1 MEPNVVMR
9 KYIALDRQFSPVIEN
24 HKDSEELDASL
35 SLGMKKAGNWK
46 SLLSEYRTVI
56 LAEAGAGKTVELME
70 MASKLSNEG
79 KWSFFIRIEDID
91 RNFDDAFE
99 IGDEDKF
106 EDWLNSNDEAWFFLD
121 SVDEAKLAHPR
132 AFERA
137 IKRFAKGIGKGA
149 KRAHIYISSRPYS
162 WRAKSDKALVDTHLF
177 YPSTSNREEDNN
189 KNKHPKSALNVYSLR
204 PLDRSKVHTYCIE
217 NGVKNIDE
225 LLDEVERLGLW
236 NLAERPFDLDII
248 ITKWLDDQSLDGR
261 LHLLQHSVD
270 VRLSERHNNVRQPLN
285 LDKAREGAQRL
296 AAAVILTGNAGI
308 NVPDA
313 EKVKQGID
321 ADIILYDWEREDVKS
336 LLECGLFNDIIYGA
350 VRFRHRDIRE
360 LLAAQFFGCLLKE
373 EGLRSQIESYFIR
386 EVFGETVVTPL
397 FRPILPWLILFDDRL
412 RAKILD
418 IKPEIALE
426 EGDPSRLPLSV
437 RRRILSDVVAQIADD
452 TDGHS
457 GRDNAAIARIA
468 LPDLTEGVL
477 NLIHKYADN
486 DDAIFFLGRLVWQ
499 GKMDACTEPFTE
511 IAVSGERGKYAR
523 IASVRAVLTCG
534 YEEQKDFVWREV
546 ISRGDIPRDLLSEL
560 VDHTAPSDD
569 SIKYLVDSIHHL
581 VEPKR
586 FESSML
592 DRTLHDFI
600 ERAEIK
606 FIPELLKGIGS
617 YLDVA
622 PFVERRDCRV
632 SEQYAWLFG
641 SAIKCLEK
649 LVVNRDPFALSEVP
663 LSILANVGAL
673 QFWREDN
680 LDDVEHDLGNLVPEW
695 QELNDALYWYSIE
708 KARKHL
714 SEQDK
719 PLTDDW
725 SISYLDHFWAFNG
738 DDLSRLVSFV
748 STRLEQDDRLVALN
762 AAFRLYQQL
771 GSPVNM
777 LEELRI
783 AVYGEEVLVSRLE
796 NLLNPITPESTL
808 RYEAKEA
815 EYRRQVEKK
824 RKERES
830 SRIEWIQSLQE
841 NPSQITAPNVKSGEI
856 TNIHV
861 WLLSDL
867 EKDSSA
873 ISRRSINQ
881 WERLIPEFG
890 LEVANAYKEFC
901 MDHWRNFRPQLHSEN
916 EIDNSIP
923 YALLLGLAGLE
934 IQAKEDSNF
943 PKSLSSQDLGTLL
956 RYITWDINGF
966 PSWLEVVHR
975 TYPEET
981 NNAIL
986 KEVFWELENNS
997 KAKKVSSHILHDLVY
1012 HVPWL
1017 KQHLAGAVFEY
1028 LIRSAHLIQANKEYC
1043 LRLLIEGGI
1052 SARQLS
1058 LLAQKYISASQGDDH
1073 EIAWW
1078 YALLVDSEP
1087 DQGIPGLE
1095 EWLATLEPEQA
1106 THAAEVFLEALLG
1119 GRSSHRSL
1127 YNIGQFKV
1135 VAHLKALY
1143 VLMHKYIRVS
1153 DDLNRAGTGVYSPT
1167 TRDHAQEARD
1177 MLFNYLVELPSKES
1191 YCALTQLIKD
1201 HPDESHRPWMR
1212 KSAYKMAEAY
1222 GDVPLW
1228 SDNQFKEFHKTKQI
1242 SPESHR
1248 QLFELGIQ
1256 QILSIKDWVENGN
1269 DSPWMTWQRATKENE
1284 VRTLIAAELRKSAN
1298 GHYSVAEE
1306 PELAN
1311 EQRMDIWLA
1320 NPNVMS
1326 PVPIEL
1332 KLLDKG
1338 WSGPELC
1345 ERLRNQLVGDYLRE
1359 GTAGC
1364 GVFLLVSQKSTK
1376 CWEIGGKRVGIDKL
1390 ASALKDYWKSI
1401 AHGYVG
1407 IDEIEVI
1414 VIDMNKRALVSD
1426 S

>member
-1 MEPNVVMR
+1 MR
-9 KYIALDRQFSPVIEN
+9 KYIALERQFFPVIES
-24 HKDSEELDASL
+24 HKDSEELNISL
-35 SLGMKKAGNWK
+35 SLGINKAENWK
-46 SLLSEYRTVI
+46 SLLHEYRTVI
-56 LAEAGAGKTVELME
+56 LAEAGAGKTVEFME
-70 MASKLSNEG
+70 MASKLSNDG
-79 KWSFFIRIEDID
+79 KLSFFIRIEDID

-99 IGDEDKF
+99 IGDEDEF

-132 AFERA
+132 AFEKA
-137 IKRFAKGIGKGA
+137 IKRFAKGIEKGA

-162 WRAKSDKALVDTHLF
+162 WRAKSDKALVDVHLF
-177 YPSTSNREEDNN
+177 YPSTSSREDDD
-189 KNKHPKSALNVYSLR
+189 KNKHPKSALSVYSLR
-204 PLDRSKVHTYCIE
+204 PLNRTMVYTYCFE
-217 NGVKNIDE
+217 SGVSSIDE
-225 LLDEVERLGLW
+225 LIDEVERLGLW

-261 LHLLQHSVD
+261 LNLLQHSVD
-270 VRLSERHNNVRQPLN
+270 VRLNEVHNNARKPLN

-296 AAAVILTGNAGI
+296 AAAVILTGNVGI

-313 EKVKQGID
+313 EKIKQGID

-360 LLAAQFFGCLLKE
+360 LLAAQFFAGLLKE

-386 EVFGETVVTPL
+386 EVFGETVITPL

-412 RAKILD
+412 RIKILD
-418 IKPEIALE
+418 IKPEIAIE
-426 EGDPSRLPLSV
+426 EGDPSQLPLSV
-437 RRRILSDVVAQIADD
+437 RRQILSGVIAQIAGDKDD
-452 TDGHS
+452 YSTQG
-457 GRDNAAIARIA
+457 NTAIARIA
-468 LPDLTEGVL
+468 QPDLTKDVL
-477 NLIHKYADN
+477 NLIHKYVDN
-486 DDAIFFLGRLVWQ
+486 DDALLFLGRLVWQ
-499 GKMDACTEPFTE
+499 GKMSSCTEPLVE
-511 IAVSGERGKYAR
+511 ITVSSNRDKYVR
-523 IASVRAVLTCG
+523 IASVRAVLACG
-534 YEEQKDFVWREV
+534 NEEQKYYIWREI
-546 ISRGDIPRDLLSEL
+546 ISRGEIPRELLNEL
-560 VDHTAPSDD
+560 VDHTVSDEF
-569 SIKYLVDSIHHL
+569 SIKYLVKSIHYL
-581 VEPKR
+581 VGAKR
-586 FESSML
+586 FEVSRL
-592 DRTLHDFI
+592 ERTLHDFI
-600 ERAEIK
+600 ERTEIK
-606 FIPELLKGIGS
+606 LIPELLKGLGS
-617 YLDVA
+617 YLSVA
-622 PFVERRDCRV
+622 PFIERGECRV
-632 SEQYAWLFG
+632 SKQYSWLFG

-649 LVVNRDPFALSEVP
+649 LVVNREPFALSEVS
-663 LSILANVGAL
+663 LSILANAAAL

-680 LDDVEHDLGNLVPEW
+680 LDDFEHDLDNLVPEW
-695 QELNDALYWYSIE
+695 QELNDALYWHSIE
-708 KARKHL
+708 KARKYL

-725 SISYLDHFWAFNG
+725 RISYLKHFWAFNR
-738 DDLSRLVSFV
+738 DDFSRLVSFV
-748 STRLEQDDRLVALN
+748 STRLEKDDRLVALN

-777 LEELRI
+777 LEDLRI
-783 AVYGEEVLVSRLE
+783 AVFGEEILVSRLE
-796 NLLNPITPESTL
+796 SLLNPITLESTL
-808 RYEAKEA
+808 RYEAQQAK
-815 EYRRQVEKK
+815 YRRKAEKK
-824 RKERES
+824 QKERES
-830 SRIEWIQSLQE
+830 SRIGWIQSLQR
-841 NPSQITAPNVKSGEI
+841 NPSQITTPKVKSGEI
-856 TNIHV
+856 TNNHA
-861 WLLSDL
+861 WLLNEL
-867 EKDSSA
+867 EKDSSVT
-873 ISRRSINQ
+873 SRSSASQ

-901 MDHWRNFRPQLHSEN
+901 MNHWRNFRPKLYSET
-916 EIDNSIP
+916 EVDNSIP

-934 IQAKEDSNF
+934 IKAKEDSNF
-943 PKSLSSQDLGTLL
+943 PKSMSDGDLETLL

-981 NNAIL
+981 NKAIL

-997 KAKKVSSHILHDLVY
+997 KAKEVSSHILHDLVY
-1012 HVPWL
+1012 HAPWL
-1017 KQHLAGAVFEY
+1017 KQHLADAVFEY
-1028 LIRSAHLIQANKEYC
+1028 LISSGNLIQANKEYC

-1052 SARQLS
+1052 SAEQLS
-1058 LLAQKYISASQGDDH
+1058 LLAQKYISASQGDTH
-1073 EIAWW
+1073 ETAWW
-1078 YALLVDSEP
+1078 YSLLVDSEP
-1087 DQGIPGLE
+1087 NQGIPELE

-1106 THAAEVFLEALLG
+1106 THAAEVFMEALLG

-1127 YNIGQFKV
+1127 YNVGRFKV

-1143 VLMHKYIRVS
+1143 ILMHKYIRVS
-1153 DDLNRAGTGVYSPT
+1153 DDLKRADTGVYSPT

-1191 YCALTQLIKD
+1191 YCALTQLIED
-1201 HPDESHRPWMR
+1201 HPNESHRPWMR
-1212 KSAYKMAEAY
+1212 KNAYKMAEAY

-1228 SDNQFKEFHKTKQI
+1228 TDNQFKEFHKTKQI
-1242 SPESHR
+1242 SPESHK
-1248 QLFELGIQ
+1248 QLFELGVQ

-1298 GHYSVAEE
+1298 GHYTIAEE

-1320 NPNVMS
+1320 NPKVSS

-1338 WSGPELC
+1338 WSGLELC

-1364 GVFLLVSQKSTK
+1364 GVFLLISQKQTK
-1376 CWEIGGKRVGIDKL
+1376 YWRIGGKQVGIDKL
-1390 ASALKDYWKSI
+1390 ASVLKDYWKSI